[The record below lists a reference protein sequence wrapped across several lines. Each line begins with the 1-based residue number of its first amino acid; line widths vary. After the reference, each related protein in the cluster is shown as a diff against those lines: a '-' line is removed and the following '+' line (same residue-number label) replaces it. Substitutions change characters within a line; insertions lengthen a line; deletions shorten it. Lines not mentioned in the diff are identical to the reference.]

1 MAARMSTPGMHKCSC
16 QSCGEHL
23 EYPPDFEGTIVACPH
38 CGQGTELHQPELT
51 TPTQAIATNAPP
63 PMKAGGGRGSVMPPS
78 RGRAEPD
85 PLAAAAP
92 KDTQPKSGSIPAP
105 EPEDPNACVNC
116 GTRLDEDEKV
126 CVECGH
132 RRPTVSNWDGAA
144 IFRLVA
150 GIIIAC
156 ELLVLI
162 LQWTTT
168 GKPFGL
174 RQRTRHAVLVKVGL
188 RKEPTPA
195 EAAAAQSG
203 TNAVAAAKLKDPD
216 LLLKSHRLITDK
228 SNGAQYITGTIKNIS
243 QYRYLAVK
251 VNFALL
257 DATGQVIPDANVS
270 AYIQTIEPGKDWA
283 FKVLLLDP
291 DAETY
296 RPLPPVEGVR

>member
-1 MAARMSTPGMHKCSC
+1 
-16 QSCGEHL
+16 
-23 EYPPDFEGTIVACPH
+23 
-38 CGQGTELHQPELT
+38 
-51 TPTQAIATNAPP
+51 
-63 PMKAGGGRGSVMPPS
+63 MKAGGGRGSVMPPS
-78 RGRAEPD
+78 RGLVETD

-92 KDTQPKSGSIPAP
+92 KDTQPPSGLIEPIPAA
-105 EPEDPNACVNC
+105 EPDDPNACVNC
-116 GTRLDEDEKV
+116 GVIFDEDETV

-132 RRPTVSNWDGAA
+132 RRPTVSNWDGTA

-150 GIIIAC
+150 GILIAC
-156 ELLVLI
+156 QLLVLI

-188 RKEPTPA
+188 RKELTPA
-195 EAAAAQSG
+195 EAARSG
-203 TNAVAAAKLKDPD
+203 TNSVTNLKDPD
-216 LLLKSHRLITDK
+216 LVLKDHRLTTDK
-228 SNGAQYITGTIKNIS
+228 NNGAKYIIGTVKNIS

-257 DATGQVIPDANVS
+257 DAAGQVIPDANVS
-270 AYIQTIEPGKDWA
+270 AYTRTLEPGKDWP

>member
-1 MAARMSTPGMHKCSC
+1 
-16 QSCGEHL
+16 
-23 EYPPDFEGTIVACPH
+23 
-38 CGQGTELHQPELT
+38 
-51 TPTQAIATNAPP
+51 
-63 PMKAGGGRGSVMPPS
+63 VMPPS

-92 KDTQPKSGSIPAP
+92 KDSQPTPTSIEPIPAP
-105 EPEDPNACVNC
+105 EPDDPNACVNC
-116 GTRLDEDEKV
+116 GVVFDEDETV

-132 RRPTVSNWDGAA
+132 RRPTVSNWDGTA

-150 GIIIAC
+150 GIVIAC

-174 RQRTRHAVLVKVGL
+174 RQRTRHAVLIKVGL
-188 RKEPTPA
+188 RKDLTPA
-195 EAAAAQSG
+195 EIAAAQSG
-203 TNAVAAAKLKDPD
+203 ANPSATKLKDPD
-216 LLLKSHRLITDK
+216 LLLKDHRLTTDK
-228 SNGAQYITGTIKNIS
+228 NNGAQYIIGTVKNIS

-257 DATGQVIPDANVS
+257 DATDQVIPDATVS
-270 AYIQTIEPGKDWA
+270 AYIQNIEPGKDWH

-291 DAETY
+291 DAKTY
-296 RPLPPVEGVR
+296 RPIPPVEGIR

>member
-1 MAARMSTPGMHKCSC
+1 MSLAR
-16 QSCGEHL
+16 
-23 EYPPDFEGTIVACPH
+23 EGVLRVVLKIFAIAFNRLFQQV
-38 CGQGTELHQPELT
+38 QPEQSHRGSIGGLGFRDGISSNYHNGFGR
-51 TPTQAIATNAPP
+51 PRE
-63 PMKAGGGRGSVMPPS
+63 GGG
-78 RGRAEPD
+78 
-85 PLAAAAP
+85 
-92 KDTQPKSGSIPAP
+92 I
-105 EPEDPNACVNC
+105 
-116 GTRLDEDEKV
+116 
-126 CVECGH
+126 
-132 RRPTVSNWDGAA
+132 
-144 IFRLVA
+144 
-150 GIIIAC
+150 
-156 ELLVLI
+156 
-162 LQWTTT
+162 
-168 GKPFGL
+168 
-174 RQRTRHAVLVKVGL
+174 RT
-188 RKEPTPA
+188 
-195 EAAAAQSG
+195 AAAAQSG